1 MFEKE
6 ELALIHRAVSE
17 LTIKGSDSYVVSK
30 LLDKVVVLHE
40 TPPTPPPSKV
50 KSEK

>member
-6 ELALIHRAVSE
+6 ELALIHKAVSE
-17 LTIKGSDSYVVSK
+17 LVIKGSDSHVVSR

-40 TPPTPPPSKV
+40 TPAPTPPKTKSV
-50 KSEK
+50 K